1 MVLLTEGLLCGIIGQ
16 DTRTSA
22 MMLRLYDLDI
32 VVWSDEGLRS
42 YCKHREGM
50 IGKWQRMT
58 RNGKNSTGEIS

>member
-1 MVLLTEGLLCGIIGQ
+1 
-16 DTRTSA
+16 